1 MGIFPTKILLTTA
14 STGEAMLVT
23 STAAE
28 LAGERKEQRMDDREV
43 LGGKTCAASLRKVC
57 GGSSTAPWGCV
68 ATSTP

>member
-1 MGIFPTKILLTTA
+1 MGIFPTKILLTTDG
-14 STGEAMLVT
+14 TEEAMLVT

-43 LGGKTCAASLRKVC
+43 LGRKTCAAILRKFC
-57 GGSSTAPWGCV
+57 GGSSTAPLGCV